1 MALGDSNNGG
11 KVYENTYY
19 SRMRFK
25 DYDKKV
31 SLSFK
36 FRAGMLVAD
45 ISQEK
50 DGFQYES
57 IVDIFIT
64 STKAKILLN
73 EIERFEKDIA
83 AGTVEPD
90 KGYGINAGMGEVV
103 SILALHTTEDG
114 GKAVFIGK
122 VDGSGNITKSYD
134 YIFNNKDF
142 HYGLSWNNIS
152 SMDVSKNYYN
162 DLEYEQFK
170 DAIRQFADVSSG
182 AVGYA
187 VADITRYDN
196 QRILKK
202 MDPIF
207 DKLGIE
213 RNNGGYNR
221 NRGGSNNYF
230 MNAPASSN
238 HKNYDDM
245 EDDLPF
251 EYE

>member
-1 MALGDSNNGG
+1 MALGDGG

-31 SLSFK
+31 GLGFK
-36 FRAGMLVAD
+36 FKSGMLVAE

-50 DGFQYES
+50 DGFQYET

-64 STKAKILLN
+64 STKAKILLE
-73 EIERFEKDIA
+73 EIKRFEKDIDTGVA
-83 AGTVEPD
+83 EPN

-103 SILALHTTEDG
+103 SILALHTTPDG

-122 VDGSGNITKSYD
+122 VDNSGNITKSYD
-134 YIFNNKDF
+134 HVFNNKDF
-142 HYGLSWNNIS
+142 HYGLTWSDIE
-152 SMDVSKNYYN
+152 SMSVTKNYYN
-162 DLEYEQFK
+162 ELEYEQFK
-170 DAIRQFADVSSG
+170 DTIHQFVDVSSG
-182 AVGYA
+182 AIGYA

-213 RNNGGYNR
+213 RNNRNGYNR
-221 NRGGSNNYF
+221 NGNGSNDYF

-245 EDDLPF
+245 EEDLPF
-251 EYE
+251 E